1 MILLKTV
8 GFGSPFVPQFEKIPQ
23 AAELV
28 YQTSLLFPLITLD
41 TGHWNIGEKT
51 YRIQLTRSSIYIQ
64 LNHEWVKMG
73 LFLTVT
79 VHFIHLHQV

>member
-8 GFGSPFVPQFEKIPQ
+8 GFGSPFVPQFKKIPQ

-41 TGHWNIGEKT
+41 TRHWNIGKKPTE
-51 YRIQLTRSSIYIQ
+51 YNLPD
-64 LNHEWVKMG
+64 L
-73 LFLTVT
+73 LVT
-79 VHFIHLHQV
+79 SN